1 MPVKKK
7 SASKKIPKLIRGPKA
22 RTAKGF
28 AENIKREKEL
38 GQTRK
43 RAVGT
48 AYGEAYYGIDD
59 LERAAR
65 ERKRK
70 AAAKR
75 AKAKSA
81 PAKKAPAK
89 KKAAAK
95 KKEDKN
101 WIQGAIKHPG
111 ALRKTLKVKEGEKI
125 PVKKLKAATK
135 SKNPTTRRRANLAL
149 TLRKLRK

>member
-1 MPVKKK
+1 MIMPVKKK

-95 KKEDKN
+95 KKRIRTGSKGPLN
-101 WIQGAIKHPG
+101 IQG
-111 ALRKTLKVKEGEKI
+111 LCVK
-125 PVKKLKAATK
+125 P
-135 SKNPTTRRRANLAL
+135 
-149 TLRKLRK
+149 